1 MLISNLARTPILI
14 ALIICATVIVLFI
27 IACVHDTIIKSINA
41 RSMKKFEKA
50 FQYFPI
56 DNAANNEHLKVN
68 SIAKQNANDLDFTNN
83 PPIETRPQNVGINAD
98 LWNKKQLQEKYK

>member
-1 MLISNLARTPILI
+1 MLISDLTRTPILI

-56 DNAANNEHLKVN
+56 DNAANNEHLNVS
-68 SIAKQNANDLDFTNN
+68 SITKQDANNLDFPNK
-83 PPIETRPQNVGINAD
+83 PPIETRPANAVID
-98 LWNKKQLQEKYK
+98 AEAVNRPLKEKYH

>member
-14 ALIICATVIVLFI
+14 VLIICATVIVLFI

-56 DNAANNEHLKVN
+56 DNAANNEHLNV
-68 SIAKQNANDLDFTNN
+68 STIAKQDANNLNFHNN
-83 PPIETRPQNVGINAD
+83 PPIETRPANAVFDAENVNRP
-98 LWNKKQLQEKYK
+98 LKEKYH

>member
-1 MLISNLARTPILI
+1 MLISDLQRTPILI

-27 IACVHDTIIKSINA
+27 IACVHDTIIKTINA

-56 DNAANNEHLKVN
+56 DNAANNEHLNVN
-68 SIAKQNANDLDFTNN
+68 SFAKQDANELDFPNN
-83 PPIETRPQNVGINAD
+83 PPIETRPQNVGINSD
-98 LWNKKQLQEKYK
+98 LLGKRPLNGKYQ

>member
-56 DNAANNEHLKVN
+56 DNAANNEHLNVS
-68 SIAKQNANDLDFTNN
+68 SITKQDANGLNFPNN
-83 PPIETRPQNVGINAD
+83 PTIETRPANSVFDAENGNRP
-98 LWNKKQLQEKYK
+98 LNEKYH